1 MKRFWICAAILTAPT
16 AALADPIG
24 KWLVAD
30 RTAHIQISRCGK
42 AICGKIAWTAEPGV
56 DENNP
61 DPKQRSRSITGL
73 PILNLEPNGPNVWT
87 GTIYNAK
94 DGQNYAASLVMTDEN
109 VLQLE
114 GCVTGTQVCG
124 GESWTRIR

>member
-61 DPKQRSRSITGL
+61 DPNRRGRSITGL
-73 PILNLEPNGPNVWT
+73 PILSLEANGPNHWT